1 MVLIQ
6 GVVLTLDE
14 LGGFGVL
21 ESLEEQNEDMF
32 PVLGDG
38 LSVEVKPACGSQLFT
53 PSF

>member
-14 LGGFGVL
+14 FSSFGVL
-21 ESLEEQNEDMF
+21 ESLEEQNEDVF
-32 PVLGDG
+32 PVLSDG
-38 LSVEVKPACGSQLFT
+38 LSVEVKPACGSRLFT